1 MGVTERKNTLVTRTF
16 KYLNQDT
23 ITALQSF
30 QIERSIVKSLI
41 FRYKQEMNTVLNVD
55 VIILVWLRVILLTF
69 VNVCFVVKNAENVL
83 LWTAVNLLFI
93 LTKTNPNGMNL
104 SWIH

>member
-69 VNVCFVVKNAENVL
+69 VNVCFVVKNAGTFCCRP
-83 LWTAVNLLFI
+83 WSAYFI
-93 LTKTNPNGMNL
+93 FSLRSIQMK
-104 SWIH
+104 

>member
-1 MGVTERKNTLVTRTF
+1 MGENERENTLMTRTF
-16 KYLNQDT
+16 KYLNRDT

-69 VNVCFVVKNAENVL
+69 VNMRFVVKNAENVL

>member
-1 MGVTERKNTLVTRTF
+1 MTRTF
-16 KYLNQDT
+16 KYLNRDT

-69 VNVCFVVKNAENVL
+69 VNMRFVVKNAENVL

>member
-1 MGVTERKNTLVTRTF
+1 MGVSERENTLMTRTF

-55 VIILVWLRVILLTF
+55 VIILAWLRVILLTF
-69 VNVCFVVKNAENVL
+69 VNMCFVVKNAENVL

-93 LTKTNPNGMNL
+93 LTKTNPNGMKL
-104 SWIH
+104 F